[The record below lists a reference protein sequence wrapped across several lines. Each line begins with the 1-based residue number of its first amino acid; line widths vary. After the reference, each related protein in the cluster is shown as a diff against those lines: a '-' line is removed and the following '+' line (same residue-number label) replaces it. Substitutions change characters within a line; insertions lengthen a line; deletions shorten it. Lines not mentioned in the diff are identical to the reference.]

1 MSDEIQLPEVIDMK
15 AFEKIRA
22 DFLVRAYMK
31 VAARYEE
38 KVIALIAL
46 KDDLN
51 DVTTGSEDSK
61 MLLADIEAKR
71 KEVENELK
79 TLNRCT
85 ARLRLL
91 APERAPLTLAT
102 DDLYSPKEAAPKS

>member
-71 KEVENELK
+71 KEIGAIQAKYDED
-79 TLNRCT
+79 R
-85 ARLRLL
+85 ARFL
-91 APERAPLTLAT
+91 
-102 DDLYSPKEAAPKS
+102 DLQRRRGVR